1 MKEALLA
8 HYFHQEL
15 ARSARDLLPRLMKLP
30 GFAQRLTKT
39 LHASAH
45 WSEAHRAYMAPYLHY
60 RLATAQ
66 PAAQDDARYPRS
78 GMHTLF
84 AALIESGQA
93 AGELRTDLSAAQL
106 AQHLQLL
113 YLGALTRWL
122 ADPRASLKREFDA
135 VVSLFTQGAGSPH
148 ERADAGLGRRRR
160 RRPALA
166 GGKGWQL
173 AMMARMGV
181 PVPDGFVLSAQAS
194 RERAADGDLSPSAR
208 HLRQALEARGWLDLP
223 LALRS
228 SAPQEDSAGASF
240 AGIHLSCLNVRGA
253 DATFAAARRIWD
265 SAATPQAS
273 RLSRTAGTGRRRR
286 HGRGGHATDRARV
299 SGIAFTR
306 DPVGGRHDEM
316 LIHANWG
323 LGEALVSGQAEG
335 DEYRLGGR
343 DDAVVAPGR
352 QPDRRQAPGQPA
364 AGRRPGHR
372 PAAHAGR

>member
-135 VVSLFTQGAGSPH
+135 VVSLFTQGAGSP
-148 ERADAGLGRRRR
+148 A
-160 RRPALA
+160 
-166 GGKGWQL
+166 
-173 AMMARMGV
+173 
-181 PVPDGFVLSAQAS
+181 
-194 RERAADGDLSPSAR
+194 
-208 HLRQALEARGWLDLP
+208 
-223 LALRS
+223 
-228 SAPQEDSAGASF
+228 
-240 AGIHLSCLNVRGA
+240 
-253 DATFAAARRIWD
+253 
-265 SAATPQAS
+265 
-273 RLSRTAGTGRRRR
+273 
-286 HGRGGHATDRARV
+286 
-299 SGIAFTR
+299 
-306 DPVGGRHDEM
+306 
-316 LIHANWG
+316 
-323 LGEALVSGQAEG
+323 
-335 DEYRLGGR
+335 
-343 DDAVVAPGR
+343 
-352 QPDRRQAPGQPA
+352 
-364 AGRRPGHR
+364 
-372 PAAHAGR
+372 